1 MKNSLLFSGSA
12 VLAALLFSGCG
23 HLSLDTAGNPD
34 RVLNGIVQFSDD
46 RVVLPPGTEVRV
58 SVVDETP
65 PNPAVVD
72 VATSSTMPTFNR
84 QNAAAAAPGP
94 EVLGEQTIRDPGT
107 PPVAF
112 RVEYTADDDR
122 LRHGLAIQVRV
133 SYGGSVRFFN
143 ATQYAVTLGDVTDVH
158 RISVE
163 PAR

>member
-1 MKNSLLFSGSA
+1 MKNSFLFSGSA
-12 VLAALLFSGCG
+12 VLGALLLAGCG
-23 HLSLDTAGNPD
+23 HLSMDTAGNPD
-34 RVLNGIVQFSDD
+34 RVLNGMVLFSDNN
-46 RVVLPPGTEVRV
+46 VVLPPGTELRV
-58 SVVDETP
+58 TVVDQTP

-72 VATSSTMPTFNR
+72 AATSTTMPTFNR
-84 QNAAAAAPGP
+84 QNVAAAAPGP

-107 PPVAF
+107 PPVPF

-143 ATQYAVTLGDVTDVH
+143 ATQYAVTLGDVTDLH
-158 RISVE
+158 QISVE